1 MNPHESPNR
10 VTLRSLAES
19 VTKGDATAIEE
30 AVAFL
35 EQHTRGL
42 GHNRARAKLARR
54 LKHVGLTAAQRTRLV
69 EAITARF
76 IAGGFDQQ
84 FVDQV
89 RLLRFLDPGRAEEV
103 ALSRLAAPEAYV
115 RRLARRVLAHQPER
129 PLPP

>member
-1 MNPHESPNR
+1 MNARESPNR

-35 EQHTRGL
+35 EQDTRGL

-89 RLLRFLDPGRAEEV
+89 RLLRRGWSIEP
-103 ALSRLAAPEAYV
+103 
-115 RRLARRVLAHQPER
+115 
-129 PLPP
+129 